1 MSIPSFGRNDMCRIT
16 YEFHG
21 YLSIK
26 VTKAVEFLKERYVLD
41 LGYI

>member
-1 MSIPSFGRNDMCRIT
+1 MYLLQSPIT
-16 YEFHG
+16 YECHG

-26 VTKAVEFLKERYVLD
+26 FTKAVEFLKESYVLD